1 MVEQRE
7 RRPASDAQ
15 PSEALTLSGEPLEP
29 LYGPEDLAGFDP
41 EAKLG
46 RPGAYPFT
54 RGVYPTMYRG
64 RLWTMRQ
71 FAGFGSAAETNAR
84 YRFLLER
91 GQGGL
96 SVAFDMPTLMGRDS
110 DDPLAEGEVGR
121 CGVATDTLE
130 DFDALFDGIPLGDIS
145 TSMTISGPAVVVF
158 AYFLAAA
165 ERQGVP
171 WERLDGTLQT
181 DILKEYIAQKEW
193 NFPPRPHLRLI
204 GDLMAFCLERVPRW
218 HPISVSGYHIRE
230 AGANAWQELAYTL
243 ADGFA
248 YVELGLDRGLDVD
261 RFAPGLSFF
270 FNAHVDFFEEI
281 AKYRAARRIWA
292 RWLKERYGAK
302 DESSMRLRFHTQTAG
317 VSLTAQQPMNNVV
330 RTTIEALAAVLGG
343 TQSLHTNALDEVL
356 ALPTEEAAKLALRTQ
371 QIIAHETG
379 VPDVIDPLGGSYFLE
394 TLTDRMEEL
403 AEAEFARILAMG
415 EGSMLE
421 GVLTGIERGVFQQAI
436 AESAFREQ
444 ERFERGDLVKVG
456 VTDFVEAG
464 EQPIE
469 ILEISGGV
477 ETDQVERVRDVRER
491 RDTATAHAALDR
503 LRELAATDANLVEPL
518 VDCARALCTEGEIVE
533 ALRGVF
539 GSYTETPRVLSGPLR
554 PPLVARARS
563 CQKLRQRAFMRSSV
577 SGKDR
582 RIMLAAHEALGVGV
596 IVSAF
601 LFGFRHGIDW
611 DHIAAITD
619 ITSSQEERGR
629 ALEYGT
635 IYALGHALV
644 VFVIGVAAIVLGAK
658 LPDGVDAVMERVV
671 GVTLDP
677 ARRLRVHR
685 AGAARARVPDAQP
698 LDADLQRRPGRVPQ
712 GPRGTRARGP
722 RPRARPPARRE
733 EPSMS
738 VTVAEDIP
746 VSEWHHGHH
755 GRPGHHHHK
764 HPEPGDDAFMNYGR
778 GTAFGVGMLHGVG
791 AETPTQV
798 VIFLT
803 AAGAGGASPGSRSW
817 SCSSSGCSRRTP

>member
-7 RRPASDAQ
+7 RRPATDARPSD
-15 PSEALTLSGEPLEP
+15 ALTLSGEPLKP
-29 LYGPEDLAGFDP
+29 LYGPVDLAGFDH

-54 RGVYPTMYRG
+54 RGVYPSMYRG

-121 CGVATDTLE
+121 CGVATDTVE
-130 DFDALFDGIPLGDIS
+130 DFEQLFDEIPLGDIS

-171 WERLDGTLQT
+171 WDRLDGTLQT

-193 NFPPRPHLRLI
+193 IFPPRPHLRLI

-270 FNAHVDFFEEI
+270 FNAHIDFFEEI

-302 DESSMRLRFHTQTAG
+302 DESSMLLRFHTQTAG

-330 RTTIEALAAVLGG
+330 RTAIEALAAVLGG

-436 AESAFREQ
+436 AESAFGEQ

-456 VTDFVEAG
+456 VTDHVESG
-464 EQPIE
+464 DQPVE
-469 ILEISGGV
+469 ILEISHEV
-477 ETDQVERVRDVRER
+477 EPLQVRRVREVRER
-491 RDTATAHAALDR
+491 RDAPAAQAALDR
-503 LRELAATDANLVEPL
+503 LEGLAATDANLVEPL

-533 ALRGVF
+533 ALRRVF
-539 GSYTETPRVLSGPLR
+539 GSYTETPR
-554 PPLVARARS
+554 
-563 CQKLRQRAFMRSSV
+563 F
-577 SGKDR
+577 
-582 RIMLAAHEALGVGV
+582 
-596 IVSAF
+596 
-601 LFGFRHGIDW
+601 
-611 DHIAAITD
+611 
-619 ITSSQEERGR
+619 
-629 ALEYGT
+629 
-635 IYALGHALV
+635 
-644 VFVIGVAAIVLGAK
+644 
-658 LPDGVDAVMERVV
+658 
-671 GVTLDP
+671 
-677 ARRLRVHR
+677 
-685 AGAARARVPDAQP
+685 
-698 LDADLQRRPGRVPQ
+698 
-712 GPRGTRARGP
+712 
-722 RPRARPPARRE
+722 
-733 EPSMS
+733 
-738 VTVAEDIP
+738 
-746 VSEWHHGHH
+746 
-755 GRPGHHHHK
+755 
-764 HPEPGDDAFMNYGR
+764 
-778 GTAFGVGMLHGVG
+778 
-791 AETPTQV
+791 
-798 VIFLT
+798 
-803 AAGAGGASPGSRSW
+803 
-817 SCSSSGCSRRTP
+817 

>member
-7 RRPASDAQ
+7 RRPAQGAE
-15 PSEALTLSGEPLEP
+15 PAEALTLSGEPLGP
-29 LYGPEDLAGFDP
+29 LYTPADLAGFDH

-54 RGVYPTMYRG
+54 RGVYPSMYRG

-71 FAGFGSAAETNAR
+71 FAGFGSAAETNDR

-130 DFDALFDGIPLGDIS
+130 DFEQLFDAIPLGDIS

-158 AYFLAAA
+158 AFFLAAA

-171 WERLDGTLQT
+171 WDRLDGTLQT

-193 NFPPRPHLRLI
+193 IFPPRPHLRLI
-204 GDLMAFCLERVPRW
+204 GDLMAFCLERVPRL

-270 FNAHVDFFEEI
+270 FNAHIDFFEEI

-302 DESSMRLRFHTQTAG
+302 DESSMLLRFHTQTAG

-330 RTTIEALAAVLGG
+330 RTAIEALAAVLGG

-436 AESAFREQ
+436 AESAFGEQ

-456 VTDFVEAG
+456 VTDHVDTID
-464 EQPIE
+464 QPVE
-469 ILEISGGV
+469 ILEISH
-477 ETDQVERVRDVRER
+477 EIEPLQIARVREVRER
-491 RDTATAHAALDR
+491 RDAPTARAALAR
-503 LRELAATDANLVEPL
+503 LGGLAATDANLVEPL
-518 VDCARALCTEGEIVE
+518 VDCARALCTEGEIVD
-533 ALRGVF
+533 ALRRVF
-539 GSYTETPRVLSGPLR
+539 GSYTETPR
-554 PPLVARARS
+554 
-563 CQKLRQRAFMRSSV
+563 F
-577 SGKDR
+577 
-582 RIMLAAHEALGVGV
+582 
-596 IVSAF
+596 
-601 LFGFRHGIDW
+601 
-611 DHIAAITD
+611 
-619 ITSSQEERGR
+619 
-629 ALEYGT
+629 
-635 IYALGHALV
+635 
-644 VFVIGVAAIVLGAK
+644 
-658 LPDGVDAVMERVV
+658 
-671 GVTLDP
+671 
-677 ARRLRVHR
+677 
-685 AGAARARVPDAQP
+685 
-698 LDADLQRRPGRVPQ
+698 
-712 GPRGTRARGP
+712 
-722 RPRARPPARRE
+722 
-733 EPSMS
+733 
-738 VTVAEDIP
+738 
-746 VSEWHHGHH
+746 
-755 GRPGHHHHK
+755 
-764 HPEPGDDAFMNYGR
+764 
-778 GTAFGVGMLHGVG
+778 
-791 AETPTQV
+791 
-798 VIFLT
+798 
-803 AAGAGGASPGSRSW
+803 
-817 SCSSSGCSRRTP
+817 